1 MAWRQ
6 DRVQEEEVKLR
17 MYSLP
22 VLLYALARE
31 EIKST
36 NISLSL
42 SSLSGC
48 DTSVPAIS
56 IAEVQLDRTMF
67 IYAPGLSCIWHKDME
82 TYLCTTDTVNRWS
95 FIMFSLCCPL
105 YGLELVPGKHCSEM
119 VKTIAGST
127 ATTTS
132 VCPGNRGFFC
142 EMGGVRG
149 TTHCKSGRKL
159 TESLQLEWRNGRCFA
174 TRSS

>member
-17 MYSLP
+17 MYNLP

-82 TYLCTTDTVNRWS
+82 TYLCTTATVKN
-95 FIMFSLCCPL
+95 FF
-105 YGLELVPGKHCSEM
+105 
-119 VKTIAGST
+119 VK
-127 ATTTS
+127 
-132 VCPGNRGFFC
+132 
-142 EMGGVRG
+142 M
-149 TTHCKSGRKL
+149 
-159 TESLQLEWRNGRCFA
+159 
-174 TRSS
+174 